1 MAWTAADW
9 STTPVSGKAK
19 MAQDILG
26 QDRLQQLLI
35 DADRDAARCVEL
47 QRKQNAGSSRSAA
60 DGAEQASVL
69 SVQEQAELR
78 RLRRCRSCTSLD
90 PLETCM
96 SWLLRGSG
104 AAMSWAAGSTATDD
118 SCSGDTLQRHRWT
131 HCA

>member
-78 RLRRCRSCTSLD
+78 RLRRRIWELAEVFG
-90 PLETCM
+90 PTCDL
-96 SWLLRGSG
+96 W
-104 AAMSWAAGSTATDD
+104 
-118 SCSGDTLQRHRWT
+118 
-131 HCA
+131 CAPRVSI